1 MRNCF
6 SSLQIAELHFQSL
19 QLEDENN
26 KLSEKNIQNVADME
40 HLQKQLEEL
49 MEEREKREALPSEDK
64 NMVTR
69 VDGCCDSILVVVVVD
84 VGSI

>member
-1 MRNCF
+1 
-6 SSLQIAELHFQSL
+6 
-19 QLEDENN
+19 
-26 KLSEKNIQNVADME
+26 ME

-69 VDGCCDSILVVVVVD
+69 VDGCCDSILVVVVD

>member
-69 VDGCCDSILVVVVVD
+69 VDGCCDSILVVVVN